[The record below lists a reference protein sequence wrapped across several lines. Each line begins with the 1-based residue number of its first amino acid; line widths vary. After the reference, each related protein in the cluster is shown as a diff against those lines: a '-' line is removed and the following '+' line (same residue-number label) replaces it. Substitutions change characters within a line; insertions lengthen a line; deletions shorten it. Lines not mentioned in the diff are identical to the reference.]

1 MPKNL
6 NITLVQYDI
15 CWKNTNNNFK
25 KLDFLLN
32 SISSTDIILLPEMFN
47 TGFCPENIDLS
58 EL

>member
-1 MPKNL
+1 M
-6 NITLVQYDI
+6 I

-25 KLDFLLN
+25 KLDLLWA

-58 EL
+58 ETMDGVTIEWMK